1 VPSRTH
7 PGRCLLA
14 VFAVGCSTY
23 ESFDTGEQLQEVF
36 EQRLSVD
43 LRARVAIP
51 FELSEA
57 TRSAV
62 QSLVSPAGGERDR
75 AEAIEAFIFS
85 NLDLR
90 YALTPTRDANE
101 TFRSRE
107 GNCLSF
113 VNLFV
118 GIGRLQRLNPFYVEV
133 EDYQRWNYRNG
144 VVLSRGHI
152 VAGMTIDGQLST
164 FDFLPYRPKAYRDFK
179 PIDDLTAI
187 AHFYN
192 NLGAEALMDEDVDR
206 ALPNLEI
213 AGTLAPDFE
222 KAINNL
228 GVAYLRLGR
237 VDEAIEL
244 YERGLE
250 LHPASVPL
258 LNNLARA
265 VQEQGDRPR
274 AEELLARLEAVNET
288 NPYFYLYRGEVAL
301 GEGDTARALRY
312 MREALR
318 IDTEVPEVQVGLA
331 KVFLAMGDLERARH
345 HIDRALRL
353 DATHDEARRYAALI
367 DRRAEPEDAEQEP
380 AGPPGGTVHL

>member
-1 VPSRTH
+1 MPMCAPLRY
-7 PGRCLLA
+7 PLLA
-14 VFAVGCSTY
+14 LLLGGCSTY
-23 ESFDTGEQLQEVF
+23 EPFDTVERLQEDFATRVP
-36 EQRLSVD
+36 EE
-43 LRARVAIP
+43 LRGRVAIP

-57 TRSAV
+57 TRAAV

-133 EDYQRWNYRNG
+133 EDYQRWNYRDG

-164 FDFLPYRPKAYRDFK
+164 FDFLPYRPKAYRDFH

-192 NLGAEALMDEDVDR
+192 NLGAEALMDEDVER

-213 AGTLAPDFE
+213 AADLAPDFE

-237 VDEAIEL
+237 VDEALAL

-258 LNNLARA
+258 LNNLARGYQA
-265 VQEQGDRPR
+265 SGDRGR
-274 AEELLARLEAVNET
+274 AEELLGRLEAVNET

-301 GEGDTARALRY
+301 AEGDIQRALEY

-318 IDTEVPEVQVGLA
+318 IDTEVPEVHVGLA
-331 KVFLAMGDLERARH
+331 KVFLATGDLESARH
-345 HIDRALRL
+345 HVDRALRL

-367 DRRAEPEDAEQEP
+367 AGQAGSGATVEAP
-380 AGPPGGTVHL
+380 AQPPGGR

>member
-1 VPSRTH
+1 MPSRTF
-7 PGRCLLA
+7 PVCSLLA
-14 VFAVGCSTY
+14 LLLGGCSTY
-23 ESFDTGEQLQEVF
+23 QAFDTGARLDEVF
-36 EQRLSVD
+36 SERLPPE
-43 LRARVAIP
+43 LLARVAVP
-51 FELSEA
+51 FELSAETQA
-57 TRSAV
+57 AV
-62 QSLVSPAGGERDR
+62 QALVSPAGGERDR

-90 YALTPTRDANE
+90 YALTPTRDADD
-101 TFRSRE
+101 TFRTRE

-133 EDYQRWNYRNG
+133 EDYQRWNYRDG

-152 VAGMTIDGQLST
+152 VAGMTIDGLLST
-164 FDFLPYRPKAYRDFK
+164 FDFLPYRPKAYRDFR

-192 NLGAEALMDEDVDR
+192 NLGAEALMDEDVER

-213 AGTLAPDFE
+213 ATALAPDFE

-237 VDEAIEL
+237 VDAAIEL
-244 YERGLE
+244 YERGLA

-258 LNNLARA
+258 LNNLARGY
-265 VQEQGDRPR
+265 QGRGDRAH
-274 AEELLARLEAVNET
+274 AEELLGRLEAVNET
-288 NPYFYLYRGEVAL
+288 NPYFYLYRGAVAL
-301 GEGDTARALRY
+301 GEGDLERALDY
-312 MREALR
+312 MRQALR
-318 IDTEVPEVQVGLA
+318 IDTEEPEVHVGLA

-345 HIDRALRL
+345 HIDRALKL

-367 DRRAEPEDAEQEP
+367 ERRSGPEAALEP
-380 AGPPGGTVHL
+380 AGPPGGALHL